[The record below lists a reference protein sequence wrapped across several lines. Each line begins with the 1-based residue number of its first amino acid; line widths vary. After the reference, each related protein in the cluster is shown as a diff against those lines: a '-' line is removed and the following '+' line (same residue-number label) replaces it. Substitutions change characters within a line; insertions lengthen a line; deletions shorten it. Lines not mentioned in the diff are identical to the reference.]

1 LFRKHDEARKAVM
14 GWLAFNDGGNVKGVR
29 PDGYGNKGE
38 GDGWNEELWCF
49 DRVEQAIGVYGGC
62 FKGNSNIAK
71 QELRRL
77 LKAVYWESTEPKEY
91 PCLVE
96 LGLGVFLRH
105 LERECQANPRLR
117 VYEGA

>member
-1 LFRKHDEARKAVM
+1 MFRNHQEATKAVM
-14 GWLAFNDGGNVKGVR
+14 GWLAFNDGGRVKSVQ
-29 PDGYGNKGE
+29 PDGYNTA
-38 GDGWNEELWCF
+38 GDGDAWNEEMWCF
-49 DRVEQAIGVYGGC
+49 DRVEASIGVYGTC

-77 LKAVYWESTEPKEY
+77 LKAVYWESVEPKEY